1 MSMYGVVNFPALGQ
15 KVASLTEL
23 SNDDLVYVKPFVSY
37 FMQLQCLSV

>member
-1 MSMYGVVNFPALGQ
+1 
-15 KVASLTEL
+15 L